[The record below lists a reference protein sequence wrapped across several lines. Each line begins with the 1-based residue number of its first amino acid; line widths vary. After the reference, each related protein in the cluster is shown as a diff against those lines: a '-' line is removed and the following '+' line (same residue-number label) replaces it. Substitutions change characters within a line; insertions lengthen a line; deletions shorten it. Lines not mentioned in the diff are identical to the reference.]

1 MLNEL
6 LFSGGSAGL
15 VFGYLF
21 VWIGTI
27 AVFTTMAEMASMA
40 PTSGGQYHWVSML
53 APPSCRV
60 FLSYITS
67 WLVICGWQAILS
79 GSGYLGGNQVVA
91 LIALNNPDYV
101 PELWHG
107 TLLFWG
113 FILVAVFINTVTSR
127 VLPQIEVA
135 VLVLH
140 VVGFFAF
147 MIPIVHV
154 SHQTENGAPMEMD

>member
-1 MLNEL
+1 MHIP
-6 LFSGGSAGL
+6 G
-15 VFGYLF
+15 
-21 VWIGTI
+21 
-27 AVFTTMAEMASMA
+27 
-40 PTSGGQYHWVSML
+40 
-53 APPSCRV
+53 
-60 FLSYITS
+60 

-101 PELWHG
+101 PQLWHG

-127 VLPQIEVA
+127 ALPKIEVA
-135 VLVLH
+135 ILVLH
-140 VVGFFAF
+140 VAGFFAF

-154 SHQTENGAPMEMD
+154 SHALLQSCQ